1 MYRPSGYIGDSTF
14 YDVKY
19 VNGKM
24 DFRGCS
30 WSKWQDYFTIEY
42 YMDFIYYTQLLDFE
56 IEDAFPNLTAD
67 DIAAISA
74 QGANGLLYNE
84 QNVVYIGQI
93 DNAYP
98 NYIVKLKLMDPN
110 FNNGGV

>member
-1 MYRPSGYIGDSTF
+1 
-14 YDVKY
+14 
-19 VNGKM
+19 
-24 DFRGCS
+24 
-30 WSKWQDYFTIEY
+30 
-42 YMDFIYYTQLLDFE
+42 MDFIHYTQLLDFE

-110 FNNGGV
+110 FNNGGVLSKRYSLSLVTSPNFLVTC